1 MADYVTNHKDDS
13 RITVCFYNENDKPFS
28 IGEKMNEINAYA
40 YMNGYNWDAFF
51 KYYLAQ
57 NAPELLEGLI
67 GDPEAGCY
75 IAYYALSDENEKKA
89 KRFAEMIVSLI
100 ENEQELYDIIREHG
114 NGIEW
119 N

>member
-1 MADYVTNHKDDS
+1 MPDYVTTHKDDS
-13 RITVCFYNENDKPFS
+13 RVAICFYIENDKPFS
-28 IGEKMNEINAYA
+28 IGKKMNEINAYA

-51 KYYLAQ
+51 KFYLAQ
-57 NAPELLEGLI
+57 NAPELLEGLV

-75 IAYYALSDENEKKA
+75 IAYYTLSNENEKKA

-100 ENEQELYDIIREHG
+100 ENEQELYKIIREHG

>member
-1 MADYVTNHKDDS
+1 MPDYVTTHKDDS
-13 RITVCFYNENDKPFS
+13 RVAICFYNENDKPFS
-28 IGEKMNEINAYA
+28 IGKKMNEINAYA

-57 NAPELLEGLI
+57 NAPELLEGLV

-75 IAYYALSDENEKKA
+75 IAYYTLSDENEKKA

-100 ENEQELYDIIREHG
+100 ENEQELYKIIREHG